1 MTKIWR
7 YITSVFSVCKR
18 EFHLAYRD
26 MGVMLFF
33 LALPIAYPILYALI
47 YNREF
52 VREVPIVV
60 VDDCRS
66 ATTREYARRLDASQY
81 TEIAGYAANMQEA
94 QRAMAQKDCYAIIH
108 FPEDFEALIGR
119 GESAHLPI
127 YCDMSLL
134 LRYKSVLM
142 AQTDVTASMGADI
155 QAQMMQLASMQGLTM
170 NGGAIPTVKSTPVAM
185 GNTSTGVAS
194 ALLPGILVLILQQ
207 SLVLGICMLAA
218 GSRERARANG
228 GIDPMAIPAST
239 SASITGKALC
249 YFVIY
254 IIPSIYI
261 LKYVP
266 MFFSFP
272 QNGHT
277 LDIMIFMIPFLLST
291 IFMGMV
297 IQRFIHER
305 ESVFLLFVFS
315 SILFLFLSGLSWP
328 RYGMSQ
334 LWTTIGGC
342 FPSTWAINGYV
353 AMKSNGA
360 ELWQVARPYE
370 MLWLLSA
377 IYFIVAWG
385 IGQIERR
392 IVKKAGSMAQASELQ
407 ND

>member
-1 MTKIWR
+1 MNRIR
-7 YITSVFSVCKR
+7 HYITDIFKVCKR
-18 EFHLAYRD
+18 EFHLASRD
-26 MGVMLFF
+26 MGVVLFF

-47 YNREF
+47 YNREY
-52 VREVPIVV
+52 VHDVAVVV

-66 ATTREYARRLDASQY
+66 ETTREYARRLDASQY
-81 TEIAGYAANMQEA
+81 VEIAGYAANMQEA
-94 QRAMAQKDCYAIIH
+94 RQAMARKECYAIVH
-108 FPEDFEALIGR
+108 FPEDFEHHIGR
-119 GESAHLPI
+119 GEQAHLPV

-134 LRYKSVLM
+134 LRYKNVLM
-142 AQTDVTASMGADI
+142 AQTDVTASMSADI
-155 QAQMMQLASMQGLTM
+155 QADVMQLAAMHGASLG
-170 NGGAIPTVKSTPVAM
+170 NGGIIPTVKSAQVPM
-185 GNTSTGVAS
+185 GNTSMGLAS

-218 GSRERARANG
+218 GSRERARRNG

-239 SASITGKALC
+239 ACTMAGKALC

-272 QNGHT
+272 QNGHS
-277 LDIMIFMIPFLLST
+277 LDMAIFMIPFLLST
-291 IFMGMV
+291 IFMGMA

-305 ESVFLLFVFS
+305 ETVFLLFVFS

-328 RYGMSQ
+328 RYAMSP
-334 LWTTIGGC
+334 LWTVIGGC

-360 ELWQVARPYE
+360 LLWQVAHPYA
-370 MLWLLSA
+370 MLWLLTAAYFA
-377 IYFIVAWG
+377 ISWTIIHFTQPRHPA
-385 IGQIERR
+385 
-392 IVKKAGSMAQASELQ
+392 KA
-407 ND
+407 